1 MDYTVQMLESH
12 HTLVKTFNDTILE
25 RVNTET
31 DFIMACMEGLDVV
44 MEATDTKTS
53 VFKKVMDFLKR
64 IQDLFLEKMRKM
76 TDFSGRWLQKNK
88 EKLEKLDYSGLSVD
102 ILPYWNMDASKMVSE
117 VKKINSLVFDNM
129 DKQSVDVDALFKQ
142 YEDDSGNLTGGLKNY
157 FRYGKANAQVK
168 PVSLKAGALKSKVTG
183 EFVPYCEKYKT
194 VGNSVTQMMN
204 NANSQLRRLDQDIKR
219 QTKVEATK
227 ESLLLFTDTT
237 FHDLGIVTEA
247 EVPVVKKDN
256 APEKTPDNKN
266 EDVKPGQAKVV
277 NNRPTASKDKS
288 VNELTHMRKLIQV
301 YQISVSAMMTIS
313 EERYRAYWSTL
324 KQLAGENNSK
334 ELQEEK

>member
-25 RVNTET
+25 RVNVES

-44 MEATDTKTS
+44 MEATDNKTS
-53 VFKKVMDFLKR
+53 IFKKVMDFLTR
-64 IQDLFLEKMRKM
+64 IKDLFLEKMRKM

-88 EKLEKLDYSGLSVD
+88 EKLYSLDYSGLSVD
-102 ILPYWNMDASKMVSE
+102 ILPYWNTSTSRMVSE
-117 VKKINSLVFDNM
+117 VKKINTTVFNNM

-142 YEDDSGNLTGGLKNY
+142 YEDDSGSLAGGLKNY
-157 FRYGKANAQVK
+157 FRFGKANTEVK
-168 PVSLKAGALKSKVTG
+168 PVSLKGGTLKSKVTG
-183 EFVPYCEKYKT
+183 EFIPYCEKYKT
-194 VGNSVTQMMN
+194 VGASVTQMMN
-204 NANSQLRRLDQDIKR
+204 NADGQLRRLDQDIKR

-256 APEKTPDNKN
+256 TPEKPQTTQK
-266 EDVKPGQAKVV
+266 EEVKPGQSKVV
-277 NNRPTASKDKS
+277 NNSPTSTKDKS
-288 VNELTHMRKLIQV
+288 VNELTHMRKLVQV
-301 YQISVSAMMTIS
+301 YQIAVSAMMTIS

-324 KQLAGENNSK
+324 KQLVGENKSK
-334 ELQEEK
+334 ELKEEK